1 MMTRQEIWNLIDRR
15 QAELLQLCSDM
26 IRIPSVNPPGD
37 VSEIVRYITRYL
49 DAHSI
54 SSQIVGPREDRPN
67 ILARCSTATAMW
79 CRWAMRAGGISRP
92 FLGKSET
99 ASCWGGAPRT

>member
-67 ILARCSTATAMW
+67 ILARYGTP
-79 CRWAMRAGGISRP
+79 GGRTLV
-92 FLGKSET
+92 FNRSEEHT
-99 ASCWGGAPRT
+99 SELQSH